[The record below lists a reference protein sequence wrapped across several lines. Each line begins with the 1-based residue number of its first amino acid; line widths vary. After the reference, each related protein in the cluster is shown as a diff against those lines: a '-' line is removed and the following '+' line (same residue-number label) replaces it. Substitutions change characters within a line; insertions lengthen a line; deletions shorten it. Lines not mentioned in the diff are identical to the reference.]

1 MNESLRLLHV
11 ESGGERLDR
20 FLSQAIPELS
30 RTSLQRL
37 IVDGFVTVN
46 ARQEVRSALR
56 LEPGDQVQVRIPPP
70 APINVEPEAIP
81 LHVIFENEDVMV
93 IDKPAG
99 MVVHPALGHAR
110 GTLVG
115 AVLAHAPEVEQVGEA
130 ERPGIVHR
138 LDKDT
143 SGLILVARN
152 EAAQRAL
159 QRAFAEREVEKT
171 YFALVDGRPPTASGR
186 VEAHIGR
193 DPSHRQRMAV
203 VPASRGRPA
212 VTDFHTLETFPHH
225 AWLEVHPLTGRTH
238 QIRVHLSY
246 IGCPVV
252 GDRVYGRRAPTLGAA
267 RQMLHAARM
276 RLKLPGEGEARVFEA
291 PLPED
296 MSAALGALRS
306 S

>member
-1 MNESLRLLHV
+1 V
-11 ESGGERLDR
+11 DTGGGPDR
-20 FLSQAIPELS
+20 SAALPEHS

-37 IVDGFVTVN
+37 IADGFVSVN
-46 ARQEVRSALR
+46 ARQEVRSALK
-56 LEPGDQVQVRIPPP
+56 LEVGDAVQLRIPPP
-70 APINVEPEAIP
+70 APLNVEAEAIP
-81 LHVIFENEDVMV
+81 LEVIFENDDVMV
-93 IDKPAG
+93 INKPAG

-115 AVLAHAPEVEQVGEA
+115 AVLGYAPEVEQVGEA

-159 QRAFAEREVEKT
+159 QRAFADREVKKT
-171 YFALVDGRPPTASGR
+171 YLALVDGRPPTASGR
-186 VEAHIGR
+186 VEAHVGR
-193 DPSHRQRMAV
+193 DPSHRQRMGV

-212 VTDFHTLETFPHH
+212 VTDFQTVQQYAQYT
-225 AWLEVHPLTGRTH
+225 WLEVHPLTGRTH

-246 IGCPVV
+246 IGCPIV
-252 GDRVYGRRAPTLGAA
+252 GDRVYGRRTPSLGAA
-267 RQMLHAARM
+267 RQMLHAAR
-276 RLKLPGEGEARVFEA
+276 LQLTLPGEVEARVFEA

-296 MSAALGALRS
+296 LRAILAAIRPT
-306 S
+306 

>member
-1 MNESLRLLHV
+1 VSETLHLLHV

-37 IVDGFVTVN
+37 ITDGFVTVN
-46 ARQEVRSALR
+46 ARQEIRSALR
-56 LEPGDQVQVRIPPP
+56 LEGGDVVQVRIPPP

-171 YFALVDGRPPTASGR
+171 YLALVDGRPPTPSGR

-212 VTDFHTLETFPHH
+212 VTDFRTLETFAHH

-238 QIRVHLSY
+238 QVRVHLSY
-246 IGCPVV
+246 IGCPLV
-252 GDRVYGRRAPTLGAA
+252 GDRVYGRRTPSLGAA
-267 RQMLHAARM
+267 RQMLHAARI
-276 RLKLPGEGEARVFEA
+276 RVTLPGEREARAFEA

-296 MSAALGALRS
+296 MRATLAVIRS
-306 S
+306 T